1 MSDELAELKAR
12 ISRLEAEREVQNVF
26 TQYLYYLDVGY
37 PDRLV
42 GLFAADGVLDVVN
55 FPPGSMA
62 DLHFE
67 GPEKIATLYK
77 PYGERGQFIR
87 GGHHSAN
94 LTTNVAKDLASAE
107 LSAYFMTSGGA
118 SGSVQ
123 GGQYQLTFKPLA
135 GHWKIATMR
144 ITSGWGWVAAGEPKG
159 ITEAVPVSK
168 VARGGGPVV
177 YEP

>member
-1 MSDELAELKAR
+1 MADELAELRAR
-12 ISRLEAEREVQNVF
+12 VSRLEAEREVQNVF

-42 GLFAADGVLDVVN
+42 ALFASDGVLDVVN

-67 GPEKIATLYK
+67 GPEQIATLYK

-94 LTTNVAKDLASAE
+94 ITINVAKDLAAAE
-107 LSAYFMTSGGA
+107 LRAYFMTSGGG
-118 SGSVQ
+118 SGSVGERQ
-123 GGQYQLTFKPLA
+123 PTAKKNVFTARPCI
-135 GHWKIATMR
+135 HR
-144 ITSGWGWVAAGEPKG
+144 SRPFGWLP
-159 ITEAVPVSK
+159 ILPRSIF
-168 VARGGGPVV
+168 
-177 YEP
+177 